1 MTRWRLGFKILKYP
15 NINFWDNYEIFDTPK
30 IPFFGHINMSGSSVM
45 HFYLFNSLVGGRDFI
60 YTLYSLCTVY
70 KYKACR
76 EKMVRSE
83 NGHVRVMLQNMVMTF
98 RVSELQMLLGFA
110 GRNKSGRKNELQ
122 TRALDLLRLKSAPIQ
137 MKIRELYKSI
147 Q

>member
-1 MTRWRLGFKILKYP
+1 
-15 NINFWDNYEIFDTPK
+15 
-30 IPFFGHINMSGSSVM
+30 
-45 HFYLFNSLVGGRDFI
+45 
-60 YTLYSLCTVY
+60 
-70 KYKACR
+70 
-76 EKMVRSE
+76 MVRSE
-83 NGHVRVMLQNMVMTF
+83 NGLVRVMLQNMVMTF

>member
-1 MTRWRLGFKILKYP
+1 M
-15 NINFWDNYEIFDTPK
+15 
-30 IPFFGHINMSGSSVM
+30 
-45 HFYLFNSLVGGRDFI
+45 
-60 YTLYSLCTVY
+60 
-70 KYKACR
+70 R
-76 EKMVRSE
+76 ENAAEFCLSSE

>member
-1 MTRWRLGFKILKYP
+1 MPPGDLSDQEGLW
-15 NINFWDNYEIFDTPK
+15 
-30 IPFFGHINMSGSSVM
+30 
-45 HFYLFNSLVGGRDFI
+45 LV
-60 YTLYSLCTVY
+60 
-70 KYKACR
+70 
-76 EKMVRSE
+76 
-83 NGHVRVMLQNMVMTF
+83 LQNMVMTF

>member
-1 MTRWRLGFKILKYP
+1 
-15 NINFWDNYEIFDTPK
+15 
-30 IPFFGHINMSGSSVM
+30 
-45 HFYLFNSLVGGRDFI
+45 
-60 YTLYSLCTVY
+60 
-70 KYKACR
+70 
-76 EKMVRSE
+76 MVRSE
-83 NGHVRVMLQNMVMTF
+83 NGHVGVMLQNMVMTF